1 MTTFLTIA
9 LIIFIAFILW
19 ILQDTI
25 TELLS
30 GGKSFSTKETKF
42 N

>member
-9 LIIFIAFILW
+9 LIIFMAFILW
-19 ILQDTI
+19 IFQDTI

-30 GGKSFSTKETKF
+30 GGKSFITKETKF
-42 N
+42 Y

>member
-1 MTTFLTIA
+1 MTTFLTA
-9 LIIFIAFILW
+9 TLIIFAAFILW

-30 GGKSFSTKETKF
+30 EGKSFAVKETKF
-42 N
+42 Y

>member
-1 MTTFLTIA
+1 MTTFLTTTV
-9 LIIFIAFILW
+9 IIFAAFVLW

-30 GGKSFSTKETKF
+30 EGKPFAINETKF
-42 N
+42 Y

>member
-1 MTTFLTIA
+1 MTTFLTTTV
-9 LIIFIAFILW
+9 IIFAAFILW

-30 GGKSFSTKETKF
+30 GGKSFATNETKF
-42 N
+42 Y